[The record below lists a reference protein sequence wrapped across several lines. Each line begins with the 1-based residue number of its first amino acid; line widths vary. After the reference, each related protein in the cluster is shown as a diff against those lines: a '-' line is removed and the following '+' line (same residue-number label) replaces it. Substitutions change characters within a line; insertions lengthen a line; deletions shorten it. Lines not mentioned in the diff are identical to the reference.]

1 MNEWIGQGF
10 ALLGAAIFLAAGLGL
25 WRLPDPYTRISAV
38 ATAAGLGVS
47 CIIVGVVVIDPSGAA
62 IAKGSVAIVLQLIT
76 STIGGMTIARA
87 AVNSGHDFSDAT
99 DPGPL
104 APEVDERPPG
114 PEHA

>member
-10 ALLGAAIFLAAGLGL
+10 AILGAAIFAAAAIGL

-38 ATAAGLGVS
+38 ATAAGGGVA
-47 CIIVGVVVIDPSGAA
+47 CVVVGVVLLDPSWPA
-62 IAKGSVAIVLQLIT
+62 ILKGTVAIILQLAT

-87 AVNSGHDFSDAT
+87 AVNSGHDFSDTT

-104 APEVDERPPG
+104 SGDE
-114 PEHA
+114 